1 MSIHQTAPGRSS
13 SLRRSVP
20 GMKKYGLLSIWGE
33 KPTPSSGLL
42 ARDEPRGC
50 QNPPGRGDPWLPGL
64 EMAQI
69 LSVLPAE
76 SFADILHGAVSAQNH
91 SLPFRTFKAISVAGG
106 NESNGRTGT
115 NFL

>member
-50 QNPPGRGDPWLPGL
+50 QNPPAVVIHGCPAWKWHRSFLFFLRSHLLTFCTGL
-64 EMAQI
+64 
-69 LSVLPAE
+69 
-76 SFADILHGAVSAQNH
+76 
-91 SLPFRTFKAISVAGG
+91 
-106 NESNGRTGT
+106 
-115 NFL
+115 